1 MFPGST
7 LQVRRL
13 GLLMVEIV
21 IGDVHVRAE
30 LLRRLLR
37 AVEVLDARGRRTR
50 GCWVVQIGD

>member
-1 MFPGST
+1 
-7 LQVRRL
+7 
-13 GLLMVEIV
+13 MVEIV